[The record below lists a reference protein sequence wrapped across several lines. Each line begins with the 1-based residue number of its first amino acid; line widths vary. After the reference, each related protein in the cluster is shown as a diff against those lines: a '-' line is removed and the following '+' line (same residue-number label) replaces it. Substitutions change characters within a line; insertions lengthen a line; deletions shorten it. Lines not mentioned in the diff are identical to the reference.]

1 MKAILTTIG
10 KDQVG
15 IVANVS
21 QYLAQKQINIL
32 DLSQTIM
39 DGYFTMMMMVE
50 IPTTV
55 AIEEVASQLNDL
67 GKQLGVEINIRN
79 EEIYRAMHQLQEG
92 AGVETEKILETA
104 RMISDE
110 NLDVRTITMAI
121 SLIDCIDSDSDK
133 ACQKIYDKITTKA
146 RDLVKVGEQIQAEY
160 GIPIINKR
168 VTVTPIS
175 IIAAASHDKDYV
187 KYALTLDKAAK
198 TLGIDFIGGFSALVD

>member
-67 GKQLGVEINIRN
+67 GAQLGVEINIRN
-79 EEIYRAMHQLQEG
+79 EEIYRAMHQL
-92 AGVETEKILETA
+92 
-104 RMISDE
+104 
-110 NLDVRTITMAI
+110 
-121 SLIDCIDSDSDK
+121 
-133 ACQKIYDKITTKA
+133 
-146 RDLVKVGEQIQAEY
+146 
-160 GIPIINKR
+160 
-168 VTVTPIS
+168 
-175 IIAAASHDKDYV
+175 
-187 KYALTLDKAAK
+187 
-198 TLGIDFIGGFSALVD
+198 